1 MSLLCKNGVL
11 FSTCTVLPQFNHKS
25 ILLFLN
31 FQNFKI
37 DGYHI
42 IGTALLDKFTHCLLV
57 KCSAE
62 MLDTLLSTLIRQLQT
77 TTSDTIKQTEAKSV
91 IRRFV
96 RSVAR
101 IFVALSVESSP
112 GHNKKKTPARD
123 RQPLQAC
130 KRVFQALINIS
141 IEELCETGNALL
153 APVRLGVARPTAP
166 CSLSSASSDSLS
178 VMDELFNVDPLAKN
192 DPGSKRPSRRRR

>member
-1 MSLLCKNGVL
+1 
-11 FSTCTVLPQFNHKS
+11 
-25 ILLFLN
+25 
-31 FQNFKI
+31 
-37 DGYHI
+37 
-42 IGTALLDKFTHCLLV
+42 
-57 KCSAE
+57 

-77 TTSDTIKQTEAKSV
+77 TSQDSAKQSQAKRV

-112 GHNKKKTPARD
+112 GHNKKKSPASA

-166 CSLSSASSDSLS
+166 FSLSSTNNDLS
-178 VMDELFNVDPLAKN
+178 VMDDLFNV
-192 DPGSKRPSRRRR
+192 